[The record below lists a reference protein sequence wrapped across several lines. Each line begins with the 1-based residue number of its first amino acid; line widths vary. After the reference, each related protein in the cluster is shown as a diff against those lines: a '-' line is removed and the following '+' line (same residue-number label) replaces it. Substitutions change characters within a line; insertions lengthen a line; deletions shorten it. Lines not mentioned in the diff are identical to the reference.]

1 MNLQQQISDVEK
13 QADQAVDDANQ
24 DAQQAERT
32 AQKAERDAQ
41 QLMGGATGPINGS
54 DRATKK
60 GSKTRLATG
69 GPACEGLIS
78 CALVEAAAASSA
90 SVDTRMAMSVRDSVE
105 APFDMVTYPS
115 TARRAARP
123 VGSLNVPQ
131 PAVVRNAGA
140 TPAEA

>member
-1 MNLQQQISDVEK
+1 MLEYDGVGYRSGINPFSGLPVS
-13 QADQAVDDANQ
+13 
-24 DAQQAERT
+24 
-32 AQKAERDAQ
+32 QKKRKVRSC
-41 QLMGGATGPINGS
+41 NS
-54 DRATKK
+54 TKK

-69 GPACEGLIS
+69 GTACDDLIS
-78 CALVEAAAASSA
+78 CALVDAAAARSA

-140 TPAEA
+140 TPTEA